1 FLSTCQLVSFFF
13 FSSRRRHTRLQGDWS
28 SDVCSSDL
36 PQLILQFGC
45 IGINHPA
52 LLPPRDGFCCGQC
65 HRPQRPETTTET
77 TWQTQA
83 VGNSSKLHP
92 PSTQAK
98 KGFNQ
103 LIRSPQ
109 PGILPSHRDILKV
122 PPVPNVCATA
132 VA

>member
-1 FLSTCQLVSFFF
+1 FL
-13 FSSRRRHTRLQGDWS
+13 
-28 SDVCSSDL
+28 
-36 PQLILQFGC
+36 LILCRPTNSTLF
-45 IGINHPA
+45 PYTT
-52 LLPPRDGFCCGQC
+52 LFRSLPPRDGFCCGQC